1 MSIFNLMKLEMTY
14 DPNKENYEING
25 QLFNIRNKKR
35 LYSIFGR
42 NNIDNIFT
50 VLATNN
56 VKFNR
61 VFVFEVVEI
70 LKYIV
75 YNNISFMNIRGCKQL
90 LDFIKETEYE
100 HEYPE
105 VRLDWNALKRM
116 EYEPFDYAKEFYNHY
131 EEYKKKTGYRGILLD
146 ACVGAGKAQN
156 VRSKVRIPDG
166 WKAIGSLK
174 VGDKVMAIDGTY
186 TTVTGV
192 FPQGMRP
199 IYEIKFKDGRSIKV
213 DENHLWEIST
223 RHIYNNCKLFEK
235 EYEAIYS
242 TKGKLIRRN
251 GVIRTKRLYE
261 TFNHPVYKDRLK
273 KNQSTIYIPLCQPEK
288 NKDKEFFIHP
298 YILGCILGDGNISK
312 TTINLYIS
320 DLGVVERLCSFL
332 DKDYTI
338 SKLRYERGCYRFKI
352 VNKDSKSRV
361 NKYKEELTRLKL
373 MGRRAW
379 DKFIPRE
386 YLNSSEEQRWELLRG
401 LMDTDGWV
409 DKTKGRNG
417 LAHNPKTK
425 KKYNGNIMFG
435 TTSELLAYT
444 VSQLVY
450 SMGDICRQSTK
461 IPHYTYKNQKLT
473 GRTFYKLSIRSK
485 TPRKY
490 FTRQSKR
497 LERLG
502 EESQYSGNL
511 MLAIESVTKLN
522 KYEKTV
528 CIMIDHPRH
537 LYITEDYIVTHNTNM
552 SLTLGEML
560 NVDKFIIVCP
570 LPTLDRVWIKSITS
584 ELYKKKD
591 QPVWHS
597 KSNSKYNNEKFIIV
611 HYEAMEKVLPIIQS
625 VSKNK
630 VSVIVDESHNF
641 ADKNSKRTLQLLDLV
656 NVSNTKNLILQSGT
670 PIKAYSTEIINVY
683 RFLDARVKGRIYD
696 KLYSI
701 YSNPKGFFRN
711 ILPDRYQDIS
721 YRIEKK
727 ESNLKPLIKTYVSVT
742 LKNGNDYTLD
752 TIRKEMGIFI
762 ERRIKEV
769 EEHKEEYRKSY
780 ELCLKTA
787 IDNGCTKTVNMR
799 KYKSTVETIIRVG
812 KNRQYMLIPNEMKLA
827 NDMEK
832 EIEKY
837 LPNEMVK
844 VFRDVKT
851 LVKYP
856 ILRIQGECLGQIVMG
871 ARIKCHRDI
880 ANELDYETYLN
891 NTLKDTIIFSN
902 YVEVCEVANKRVKS
916 LGYNPINIYGEST
929 KQLASLVKDFTSN
942 KKYNPLI
949 TTYKALSTGV
959 PLTNANIII
968 TLDLPFRMYLFEQ
981 AVGRAWRVGQ
991 DSQVTV
997 YIPSLDTGEVP
1008 NINARNFDII
1018 SFFNEEVERLTGV
1031 SATLDISETK
1041 VSKNSLAIKSLHNE
1055 LFNNGILNFNLEDME
1070 YRDLKIVENDN
1081 TNIKNPILNW

>member
-14 DPNKENYEING
+14 DPNKENYEIDG

-70 LKYIV
+70 LKYII

-105 VRLDWNALKRM
+105 VKLDWNALKRM

-146 ACVGAGKAQN
+146 ACIGAGKEIED
-156 VRSKVRIPDG
+156 STLVRIPNGWTKIKDIKVDDLVMTQDG
-166 WKAIGSLK
+166 S
-174 VGDKVMAIDGTY
+174 Y
-186 TTVTGV
+186 TKVTGV
-192 FPQGMRP
+192 YPQGKKD
-199 IYEIKFKDGRSIKV
+199 IYTVTFEDGRTILAGLEHQWSISV
-213 DENHLWEIST
+213 DNEVKTSNTEEMI
-223 RHIYNNCKLFEK
+223 KLLR
-235 EYEAIYS
+235 
-242 TKGKLIRRN
+242 KGKVVN
-251 GVIRTKRLYE
+251 
-261 TFNHPVYKDRLK
+261 
-273 KNQSTIYIPLCQPEK
+273 IPLCKPED
-288 NKDKEFFIHP
+288 NKPIYTTIHP
-298 YILGCILGDGNISK
+298 YIQGILYNSFREDNNCYLISLYSNDDFNKFTDLVKDNFNRLIIPNKQGYHFRLNIDGYMDIKEYYNASI
-312 TTINLYIS
+312 
-320 DLGVVERLCSFL
+320 EQ
-332 DKDYTI
+332 
-338 SKLRYERGCYRFKI
+338 
-352 VNKDSKSRV
+352 
-361 NKYKEELTRLKL
+361 KY
-373 MGRRAW
+373 
-379 DKFIPRE
+379 
-386 YLNSSEEQRWELLRG
+386 ELLRG
-401 LMDTDGWV
+401 IFTSRYAIFNKNNIV
-409 DKTKGRNG
+409 FKTRMESYAN
-417 LAHNPKTK
+417 
-425 KKYNGNIMFG
+425 
-435 TTSELLAYT
+435 
-444 VSQLVY
+444 
-450 SMGDICRQSTK
+450 
-461 IPHYTYKNQKLT
+461 
-473 GRTFYKLSIRSK
+473 SIRDIVFSLGDKCKLLLDKDGYYNLVIYSK
-485 TPRKY
+485 SLYNYTGCNKPRIIDNEYDLRVISIKK
-490 FTRQSKR
+490 TGKDNCTCIAVEHPSK
-497 LERLG
+497 L
-502 EESQYSGNL
+502 YV
-511 MLAIESVTKLN
+511 IEN
-522 KYEKTV
+522 
-528 CIMIDHPRH
+528 
-537 LYITEDYIVTHNTNM
+537 YIVTHNTNM
-552 SLTLGEML
+552 SLTLSEML
-560 NVDKFIIVCP
+560 NVDKIIIVCP

-656 NVSNTKNLILQSGT
+656 NVSNTKHLILQSGT

-871 ARIKCHRDI
+871 ARIKCHKDI

-929 KQLASLVKDFTSN
+929 KQLASLVKDFTT
-942 KKYNPLI
+942 KEKYNPLI
-949 TTYKALSTGV
+949 TTYKTLSTGV

-997 YIPSLDTGEVP
+997 YIPSLDTGDVP

-1055 LFNNGILNFNLEDME
+1055 LFNSGLLNFNLEDME

>member
-14 DPNKENYEING
+14 DPNKENYEIDG

-70 LKYIV
+70 LKYII

-131 EEYKKKTGYRGILLD
+131 EKYKKKTGYRGILLD
-146 ACVGAGKAQN
+146 ACVGAGKEIEDN
-156 VRSKVRIPDG
+156 TLVRIPNGWTKIKDIKVDDLVMTQDG
-166 WKAIGSLK
+166 S
-174 VGDKVMAIDGTY
+174 Y
-186 TTVTGV
+186 TKVTGV
-192 FPQGMRP
+192 YPQGKKD
-199 IYEIKFKDGRSIKV
+199 IYTVTFEDGRTILAGLEHQWSISV
-213 DENHLWEIST
+213 DNEVKTSNTEEMI
-223 RHIYNNCKLFEK
+223 KLLR
-235 EYEAIYS
+235 
-242 TKGKLIRRN
+242 KGKVVN
-251 GVIRTKRLYE
+251 
-261 TFNHPVYKDRLK
+261 
-273 KNQSTIYIPLCQPEK
+273 IPLCKPED
-288 NKDKEFFIHP
+288 NKPIYTTIHP
-298 YILGCILGDGNISK
+298 YIQGILYNSFREDNNCYLISLYSNDDFNKFTDLVKDNFNRLIIPNKQGYHFRLNIDGYMDIKEYYNASI
-312 TTINLYIS
+312 
-320 DLGVVERLCSFL
+320 EQ
-332 DKDYTI
+332 
-338 SKLRYERGCYRFKI
+338 
-352 VNKDSKSRV
+352 
-361 NKYKEELTRLKL
+361 KY
-373 MGRRAW
+373 
-379 DKFIPRE
+379 
-386 YLNSSEEQRWELLRG
+386 ELLRG
-401 LMDTDGWV
+401 IFTSRYAIFNKNNIV
-409 DKTKGRNG
+409 FKTRMESYAN
-417 LAHNPKTK
+417 
-425 KKYNGNIMFG
+425 
-435 TTSELLAYT
+435 
-444 VSQLVY
+444 
-450 SMGDICRQSTK
+450 
-461 IPHYTYKNQKLT
+461 
-473 GRTFYKLSIRSK
+473 SIRDIVFSLGDKCKLLLDKDGYYNLVIYSK
-485 TPRKY
+485 SLYNYTGCNKPRIIDNGYDLRVISIKK
-490 FTRQSKR
+490 TGKDNCTCIAVEHPSK
-497 LERLG
+497 L
-502 EESQYSGNL
+502 YV
-511 MLAIESVTKLN
+511 IEN
-522 KYEKTV
+522 
-528 CIMIDHPRH
+528 
-537 LYITEDYIVTHNTNM
+537 YIVTHNTNM

-560 NVDKFIIVCP
+560 NVDKFIIICP

-625 VSKNK
+625 ISKKK

-656 NVSNTKNLILQSGT
+656 NVSNTKHLILQSGT
-670 PIKAYSTEIINVY
+670 PVKAYSTEIINVY

-752 TIRKEMGIFI
+752 TIRKEMGVFI

-769 EEHKEEYRKSY
+769 EEHKEEYRKGY

-799 KYKSTVETIIRVG
+799 KYQDTIKVIIRVG

-902 YVEVCEVANKRVKS
+902 YVEVCKVADKRVKS

-997 YIPSLDTGEVP
+997 YIPSLDTGEEP